1 MGGGATGTKWQDVIF
16 LNARLDRGPLLLL
29 PSEVDEKELIQP
41 SISYFDYHDL
51 CLKSTTAVKLL
62 DLTLTGSRHYTIT
75 IKAHLHHFGYYGN
88 KG

>member
-1 MGGGATGTKWQDVIF
+1 MNSAISSHPDATKAIYGRRRDWQ
-16 LNARLDRGPLLLL
+16 
-29 PSEVDEKELIQP
+29 EKELIQP
-41 SISYFDYHDL
+41 PISYFDYHDL

-62 DLTLTGSRHYTIT
+62 DLTLTGSRHYIIT